1 MLPVQLSPRPLRR
14 FAELLW
20 PDGDPKTR
28 LLLVLSL
35 LLVAAG
41 KAVIIVAPFVYKR
54 IVDILSGEGALT
66 VPVSLILA
74 YGLARL
80 VSQGIDHVRQLTFVP
95 VAQRATRVLAIEVFR
110 HLHSLS
116 LGFHLNRKS
125 GGIGQI
131 VGRGTVSI
139 EFLAELILFSLVP
152 AVIELVAVV
161 TILAGKYSFR
171 YAAVTL
177 VTVAAYLAAAAFGTR
192 RQVEVRRETN
202 RLDVEASV
210 RALDSLLNYET
221 VKYFAAEEIELSRYE
236 QARRAYEQAAIR
248 AKLVETLVEA
258 AKAVILAAGATVVIL
273 MAARDVASR
282 QIGLGDFVMI
292 NAFLLQLYVP
302 LELWATVYGGVR
314 HAYTDAEM
322 MLDLLSIPQEV
333 RDAPDARPLVVTKG
347 RVVFANVS
355 FGYDPRRPILH
366 DVSFEIPPGSSI
378 AIVGESGSGKSTI
391 ARLLF
396 RFYDVNGGKIMI
408 DGQDIRTVTQDSL
421 RRAIGVV
428 PQDTVLFNADAAYN
442 IGYGAAGA
450 DSRGIEAAARAARI
464 HDSVVQFPDGYATVV
479 GERGLKLSGGEK
491 QRIAIARVFLKN
503 PPILILDEATS
514 AVDSRTEREIESRLE
529 QVATGRSTLV
539 IAHRLSTIVRADEIL
554 VLAGGRIVERGA
566 HEELLKLDGL
576 YASMWHRQRRDARDP
591 AAT

>member
-1 MLPVQLSPRPLRR
+1 
-14 FAELLW
+14 
-20 PDGDPKTR
+20 
-28 LLLVLSL
+28 
-35 LLVAAG
+35 
-41 KAVIIVAPFVYKR
+41 
-54 IVDILSGEGALT
+54 
-66 VPVSLILA
+66 
-74 YGLARL
+74 
-80 VSQGIDHVRQLTFVP
+80 
-95 VAQRATRVLAIEVFR
+95 
-110 HLHSLS
+110 
-116 LGFHLNRKS
+116 
-125 GGIGQI
+125 
-131 VGRGTVSI
+131 
-139 EFLAELILFSLVP
+139 
-152 AVIELVAVV
+152 
-161 TILAGKYSFR
+161 
-171 YAAVTL
+171 
-177 VTVAAYLAAAAFGTR
+177 
-192 RQVEVRRETN
+192 
-202 RLDVEASV
+202 
-210 RALDSLLNYET
+210 
-221 VKYFAAEEIELSRYE
+221 
-236 QARRAYEQAAIR
+236 
-248 AKLVETLVEA
+248 
-258 AKAVILAAGATVVIL
+258 
-273 MAARDVASR
+273 
-282 QIGLGDFVMI
+282 MI